1 VYFNNGRA
9 NFKSNMKVIY
19 LEQTILLL
27 SQRDPDMVQEL
38 IQSGQIKQSEDG
50 KPYLV
55 IEQEI

>member
-1 VYFNNGRA
+1 
-9 NFKSNMKVIY
+9 MKVIY

-27 SQRDPDMVQEL
+27 SQRDPDMVKEL
-38 IQSGQIKQSEDG
+38 VQSGQIKQSEEG